1 MFIVTA
7 ALEQLT
13 LQQNNHNFIF
23 INDVTYQY
31 NSLEILILIIIIIT
45 VIIIIMMIL
54 IIILIIYHSNFSL
67 VMGTF
72 QLRNSYKF
80 LKQACLYINLI
91 LHKGNN
97 L

>member
-1 MFIVTA
+1 
-7 ALEQLT
+7 
-13 LQQNNHNFIF
+13 
-23 INDVTYQY
+23 
-31 NSLEILILIIIIIT
+31 
-45 VIIIIMMIL
+45 MMIL
-54 IIILIIYHSNFSL
+54 IIILIIYHSNFGL